1 MGSNKPRIR
10 SVLLALAMMAGI
22 AAAMPL
28 RAGATAPLNAALF
41 EGNASHVFHGDIA
54 RAAAKVEKGE
64 SFGLAW
70 REYGRKNPWNTGS
83 KSFDEFFGLPGFKIG
98 HVTEG
103 ATTVIAV
110 RLAGTSTQIGTAYL
124 SYLAYL
130 PYHGY
135 LVHAGFK
142 AYADRVWAELDA
154 FIAEHGST
162 NIKLLITG
170 HSMGA
175 ACANLLGLRLAD
187 ESSIGGWAID
197 AADVYIY
204 GFESPAVHIGALGRG
219 GKPIANVFNAVNTA
233 DFLIHIAPG
242 QRFGA
247 TYRFLCDQPAKGDWH
262 NLSYEEYEAGIAAI
276 EAAIARGEGPAEIRW
291 AGDFA
296 NALGESVIRH
306 GVGGL
311 LG

>member
-1 MGSNKPRIR
+1 MKKRIL
-10 SVLLALAMMAGI
+10 SVLLALAMLAGI
-22 AAAMPL
+22 VAATSLHAGAAAS
-28 RAGATAPLNAALF
+28 LNAALF
-41 EGNASHVFHGDIA
+41 KGKASDVFHGDIA
-54 RAAAKVEKGE
+54 RVSAQVEKGE
-64 SFGLAW
+64 GFGLDW
-70 REYGRKNPWNTGS
+70 REYGRQNPWDTGN
-83 KSFDEFFGLPGFKIG
+83 KSFDEFFGIPGFKIG
-98 HVTEG
+98 YVTTG
-103 ATTVIAV
+103 KTTLIAV

-154 FIAEHGST
+154 FIAEHGFK

-175 ACANLLGLRLAD
+175 SCANLLGLRLAD
-187 ESSIGGWAID
+187 EKSIGGWAIN
-197 AADVYIY
+197 AADVYVY

-219 GKPIANVFNAVNTA
+219 GKTTGNVFNLVNTA

-247 TYRFLCDQPAKGDWH
+247 TYLFTCGQPAGGDWH
-262 NLSYEEYEAGIAAI
+262 NLSYAEFEAGIAAV
-276 EAAIARGEGPAEIRW
+276 EAAIKRGGGPDKTQW
-291 AGDFA
+291 AKDFA
-296 NALGESVIRH
+296 NALGESVVRY

>member
-1 MGSNKPRIR
+1 MKKRMLSI
-10 SVLLALAMMAGI
+10 LLALAMLAGL
-22 AAAMPL
+22 AAAAPL
-28 RAGATAPLNAALF
+28 RAAAAAPLDPALF
-41 EGNASHVFHGDIA
+41 KGKASDVFHGDIA
-54 RAAAKVEKGE
+54 RAAARVEKGE
-64 SFGLAW
+64 NFGLAW
-70 REYGRKNPWNTGS
+70 REYGRQNPWDTGNQ
-83 KSFDEFFGLPGFKIG
+83 SFDEFFGIPSFKIG
-98 HVTEG
+98 QLTAG
-103 ATTVIAV
+103 KTTVVAV

-142 AYADRVWAELDA
+142 AYADRVWAALDA
-154 FIAEHGST
+154 FIAEQGFT
-162 NIKLLITG
+162 NIKLLVTG

-187 ESSIGGWAID
+187 EESLGGWAIN
-197 AADVYIY
+197 AADVFIY

-219 GKPIANVFNAVNTA
+219 GKTIGNVFNLVNTA

-247 TYRFLCDQPAKGDWH
+247 TYPFTCDQPAGGDWH
-262 NLSYEEYEAGIAAI
+262 NLSCAEFEAGVAAV
-276 EAAIARGEGPAEIRW
+276 EAAIARGAGPAATRW
-291 AGDFA
+291 AKGFA
-296 NALGESVIRH
+296 NALGESVIRY

-311 LG
+311 TG